1 MLQPLSIVIDAIR
14 ALPIWAAGVIVLL
27 LGLVIALLHQRKRD
41 LNRVR
46 AVSPNLMIA
55 PLSSLSREQF
65 DMLLTQAFR
74 QRGFVIGEAASGVG
88 TTAVDLVLRKA
99 GEYFFVHSK
108 VWRVALV
115 EVSAVRELDQAM
127 RTQNA
132 AGGFVVTSGSFT
144 REAMGFASGRKIQ
157 LINGRT
163 LREMLND
170 TSGLPTGVPSVVSL
184 GPTTM
189 SKRA

>member
-1 MLQPLSIVIDAIR
+1 MLQPFSIVIDAIR

-27 LGLVIALLHQRKRD
+27 LGLVIGLLHQRKRD

-88 TTAVDLVLRKA
+88 
-99 GEYFFVHSK
+99 
-108 VWRVALV
+108 
-115 EVSAVRELDQAM
+115 
-127 RTQNA
+127 A
-132 AGGFVVTSGSFT
+132 AGTAGAAAGAGTPEELPGTISSFP
-144 REAMGFASGRKIQ
+144 A
-157 LINGRT
+157 
-163 LREMLND
+163 LN
-170 TSGLPTGVPSVVSL
+170 
-184 GPTTM
+184 
-189 SKRA
+189 